1 MFVTQGK
8 EIVSQW
14 LVGSSPPAPSYCSV
28 GSTSTA
34 VTLSDTALGSEYEIT
49 RRSFDTKTMPSKTS
63 IEYEM
68 ILPSTTLTSGYVREV
83 GIFTGSPTGSIFNH
97 STFYQLEK
105 TGDIEMQIITGY
117 RVI

>member
-8 EIVSQW
+8 ESVSQW
-14 LVGSSPPAPSYCSV
+14 LVGSSPLPPSYCAV
-28 GSTSTA
+28 GSSSTA
-34 VTLSDTALGSEYEIT
+34 VALTDTALGSEYAVT
-49 RRSFDTKTMPSKTS
+49 RRAFDTVTMPSKTQ

-68 ILPSTTLTSGYVREV
+68 ILPSTTLTSGFVREM
-83 GIFTGSPTGSIFNH
+83 GLFAGSPTGSMFSH
-97 STFYQLEK
+97 QTFYQLEK